1 MGRQGQRS
9 GAAVRN
15 HQRQY
20 SDDYLD
26 ASSNGRWLQTAG
38 LQSLYSNTSAP
49 QVYISVY
56 PSGFLLLCRACAC
69 FSVQSSS
76 YVERDGNSPISL
88 PCLCFLLDPISS
100 KKLEFVSNASSWVS
114 IVSAIC

>member
-20 SDDYLD
+20 SDDYFD

-49 QVYISVY
+49 QVQIFVFS
-56 PSGFLLLCRACAC
+56 SGFLLLCGAPAC
-69 FSVQSSS
+69 FLVQSTS
-76 YVERDGNSPISL
+76 YVKMGG
-88 PCLCFLLDPISS
+88 ISS
-100 KKLEFVSNASSWVS
+100 ISFFMFVFSVGSHFE
-114 IVSAIC
+114 